1 MPKSEQTDVS
11 LPPNMVLLTI
21 PQVMSILG
29 IGRTRLYELIKREH
43 LPVVRIG
50 PGNVRVKLDS
60 LQEWI
65 QAREQKGRI

>member
-1 MPKSEQTDVS
+1 MSKSEHTNIS

-29 IGRTRLYELIKREH
+29 VGRTRLYELIKREH

-50 PGNVRVKLDS
+50 PGNVRVKFDS

-65 QAREQKGRI
+65 QAREQKESI

>member
-1 MPKSEQTDVS
+1 MSKNKQSDKALPKNIT
-11 LPPNMVLLTI
+11 LLTI

-29 IGRTRLYELIKREH
+29 VGRTRIYELIKREH

-50 PGNVRVKLDS
+50 PGSVRVKLDS

-65 QAREQKGRI
+65 QKREQGGIF